1 MWKLNHNTLDL
12 THFLHI
18 STGLK
23 FITFFK
29 FILDLVLD
37 RPVGTQTA
45 KYILPTSVL
54 IFEALDILE
63 LRGCSVDMI

>member
-1 MWKLNHNTLDL
+1 MSKLNHNTLDL

-18 STGLK
+18 STGLM

-37 RPVGTQTA
+37 RTVGTQTA
-45 KYILPTSVL
+45 KYIPISVL
-54 IFEALDILE
+54 IFEALHLT
-63 LRGCSVDMI
+63 S